1 MSVSYNKFFYLRGNK
16 NKYKCNLLQFDGN
29 SKPNPGALSCG
40 IIIMSPKVIEDI
52 LTTYRTPLFEYGYYK
67 KDKKYDN
74 NESEFYALFK
84 GLEHALENDIYD
96 LVIEGDS
103 LLVIDSIIN
112 KKVLRKPYSDY
123 LEKIQL
129 YIPIFNTLAVRHIKR
144 DKNDEADYLAR
155 IAYIYNKNFETRYF
169 D

>member
-1 MSVSYNKFFYLRGNK
+1 MSVPYKNLNNEFFYLRGNK

-29 SKPNPGALSCG
+29 SKPNPGTLSCG
-40 IIIMSPKVIEDI
+40 IIIMSPKVID
-52 LTTYRTPLFEYGYYK
+52 YRTPLFEYGYYK
-67 KDKKYDN
+67 NDKKYHN

-96 LVIEGDS
+96 LIIEGDS
-103 LLVIDSIIN
+103 LLIIDSIIN
-112 KKVLRKPYSDY
+112 NKTLRKPYSDY

-129 YIPIFNTLAVRHIKR
+129 YLPIFNTLAFRHITR

-155 IAYIYNKNFETRYF
+155 VAYVYNKNFETRYF